1 MSNPTTNLVES
12 TTLLPCP
19 FCGSRT
25 LYEGYHNVDG
35 FDQPFMFCNQCKAM
49 VTFEGYED
57 YVTDESDGMDELR
70 AAWNRR
76 ADHD

>member
-1 MSNPTTNLVES
+1 MTATDEMK
-12 TTLLPCP
+12 PCP

-57 YVTDESDGMDELR
+57 YVTGESDGMDELR

-76 ADHD
+76 AES